1 MLVAMGKECCWC
13 SLRERNMAK
22 GGVSSGDTLS
32 SLDGRQY
39 IEMGG
44 LLLGR
49 EVGSVPTVDL
59 I

>member
-1 MLVAMGKECCWC
+1 MLAMGKECRWC

-22 GGVSSGDTLS
+22 GGESSGDTLS

-44 LLLGR
+44 
-49 EVGSVPTVDL
+49 
-59 I
+59 